1 MLFFLAIRVSR
12 DAIKNEIRGWGLTFW
27 VVSEDQFQ
35 QNLVAER
42 SGHFRPPKRSWPLL
56 GLSVSLRVLALG
68 YLGTG
73 KALVHCCTRC
83 CVLWQSFMLSAVL
96 NVGKIGGIRI
106 EVLLSNLVSG
116 QVVRHLWRNAEIWS
130 WSTADQ

>member
-12 DAIKNEIRGWGLTFW
+12 DAIRNERRGWELTFW
-27 VVSEDQFQ
+27 VMSKDRFQ
-35 QNLVAER
+35 QILVAER
-42 SGHFRPPKRSWPLL
+42 SGHFRPLKRSWPLL

-73 KALVHCCTRC
+73 KALVHWCTRC
-83 CVLWQSFMLSAVL
+83 CVLLQNFMLSAVL
-96 NVGKIGGIRI
+96 NMGKIGGIRI

-116 QVVRHLWRNAEIWS
+116 QVVRHLWRNPEIWS
-130 WSTADQ
+130 WSTGDQ